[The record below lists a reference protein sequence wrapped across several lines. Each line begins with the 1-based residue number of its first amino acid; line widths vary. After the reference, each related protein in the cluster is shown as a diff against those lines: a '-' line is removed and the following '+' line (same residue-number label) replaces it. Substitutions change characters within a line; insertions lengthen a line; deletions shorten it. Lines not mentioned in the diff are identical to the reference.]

1 MMMSLALSRYG
12 IFVLQKYLECSPI
25 EGRNVLLARIKNLIP
40 LINKESIKLRLI
52 QRLNEFESL
61 FM

>member
-12 IFVLQKYLECSPI
+12 IFVLQKYLECSPV
-25 EGRNVLLARIKNLIP
+25 EGRNFLLARIKNLIP